1 MNKRITTK
9 LVLQM
14 LPQGGFKELE
24 RESFIYNGPLSLAA
38 APADYLDWADLA
50 SIDADG
56 FVNEDLIQ
64 EVFDSSTG
72 IQPVIM
78 PMLTTVP
85 VSNAY
90 KSWPQDELEA
100 PADSR
105 VVSGADAAVVA
116 DSLANAIRLGNH
128 AQTNRKVVNVTTRA
142 RNVSAVTGDVLEYRT
157 RRRILELFR
166 DMETH
171 LMGVVG
177 SVEDDN
183 NATAG
188 RTAALGA
195 FLTSH
200 VLFGAGGS
208 AGGFQTGTK
217 LVDDI
222 TGGTAFTPTLTNVRD
237 IVQGIYEDGGASSG
251 ELIVTSTPG
260 VIKSF
265 SEAVRTDSSG
275 NFVSPVANI
284 AGDGKGVNQ
293 TAQGWTD
300 HVYTDFGIKLRL
312 VPNRLQLPYDPT
324 TLANDVAETNAVMY
338 FLDTEFLAKGFLHDV
353 RVEPLAKLGLSDR
366 RQISA
371 DWMSLVLLERAMG
384 AIYDIDVAAPF

>member
-1 MNKRITTK
+1 MRITTK

-14 LPQGGFKELE
+14 LPDGGFKELE
-24 RESFIYNGPLSLAA
+24 RESYEYNGPLSLAA
-38 APADYLDWADLA
+38 APADYLDWADLQDIA
-50 SIDADG
+50 ADG

-78 PMLTTVP
+78 PMMPTVP

-90 KSWPQDELEA
+90 KSWPQDELED

-116 DSLANAIRLGNH
+116 ETMSKAIRLGNH

-142 RNVSAVTGDVLEYRT
+142 RNVSSVTGDILEYRT
-157 RRRILELFR
+157 RRKILELFR

-177 SVEDDN
+177 SIEDDN
-183 NATAG
+183 NTTPG
-188 RTAALGA
+188 RTASIGA
-195 FLTSH
+195 FLTSN
-200 VLFGAGGS
+200 VDFGAGGA

-217 LVDDI
+217 IVNSI
-222 TGGTAFTPTLTNVRD
+222 TGGTARTATLGLVRD
-237 IVQGIYEDGGASSG
+237 IVQGIYEAGGAASG
-251 ELIVTSTPG
+251 ELIATSTPG
-260 VIKSF
+260 VIKAF
-265 SEAVRTDSSG
+265 SEAVRSDTSG
-275 NFVSPVANI
+275 NFVQPVANI
-284 AGDGKGVNQ
+284 TGDGRGTNQ

-300 HVYTDFGIKLRL
+300 RVYTDFGIALRL
-312 VPNRLQLPYDPT
+312 VPNRLQLPYNPA
-324 TLANDVAETNAVMY
+324 TLANGKSETNAVLY
-338 FLDTEFLAKGFLHDV
+338 FLDMEFLAKGFLHDV

-371 DWMSLVLLERAMG
+371 DWMNLVLLERAMG
-384 AIYDIDVAAPF
+384 AIFDIDVSSPF